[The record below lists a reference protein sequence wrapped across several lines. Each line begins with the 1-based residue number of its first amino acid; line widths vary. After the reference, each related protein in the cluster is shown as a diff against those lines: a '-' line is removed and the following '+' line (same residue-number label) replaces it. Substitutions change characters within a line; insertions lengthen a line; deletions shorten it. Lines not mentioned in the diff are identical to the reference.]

1 MHLDIHVTFTAGHFH
16 GFEWP
21 PAPARLF
28 QALVAGTYR
37 GAHGLLHADV
47 RDRALEWLESLSAP
61 AIVAIPTAP
70 AREIITNYV
79 PNNDDGKTADFR
91 EHVKTEKSL
100 RLHPLPADCRVTY
113 LWEFA
118 PGEDSE
124 RHADVISA
132 MASLVT
138 YLGRTVDLVY
148 ARGEVHTTPPA
159 VPADGRNLWLPR
171 ETPGGAWMTPLP
183 GFLALCHRRF
193 PRSVSD
199 EPPDFT
205 NSKQV
210 KYSYALASPDE
221 VPSALFEL
229 FRSDGSLMRFDPRR
243 LREAAGMMRH
253 VFSCWLQANPQMR
266 QHYGEDRVA
275 RLLLGHRNAGR
286 SAPSEGGHFGI
297 VPLPSMNADFTADG
311 DIRRVLVLGWG
322 INDDE
327 DRALFGDLSRGI
339 DGIELMDRGHTVGF
353 IREAQPDIRRRTLAF
368 WSTLAGQPAKV
379 WRTVSPIIL
388 TGHSRRG
395 RALEVCLARA
405 LTQQGI
411 SPDTIESVATFSGPL
426 VPKCPAA
433 REFRVADYL
442 STTRRIHAE
451 IIFRKAITGPLV
463 VGRGRFAGFG
473 VLLPCV

>member
-1 MHLDIHVTFTAGHFH
+1 
-16 GFEWP
+16 
-21 PAPARLF
+21 
-28 QALVAGTYR
+28 
-37 GAHGLLHADV
+37 
-47 RDRALEWLESLSAP
+47 
-61 AIVAIPTAP
+61 
-70 AREIITNYV
+70 
-79 PNNDDGKTADFR
+79 
-91 EHVKTEKSL
+91 
-100 RLHPLPADCRVTY
+100 
-113 LWEFA
+113 
-118 PGEDSE
+118 
-124 RHADVISA
+124 
-132 MASLVT
+132 
-138 YLGRTVDLVY
+138 
-148 ARGEVHTTPPA
+148 
-159 VPADGRNLWLPR
+159 
-171 ETPGGAWMTPLP
+171 
-183 GFLALCHRRF
+183 
-193 PRSVSD
+193 
-199 EPPDFT
+199 
-205 NSKQV
+205 
-210 KYSYALASPDE
+210 
-221 VPSALFEL
+221 
-229 FRSDGSLMRFDPRR
+229 
-243 LREAAGMMRH
+243 

-311 DIRRVLVLGWG
+311 DMRRVLVLGWG

-339 DGIELMDRGHTVGF
+339 DGMELVDRGRTVGF

-411 SPDTIESVATFSGPL
+411 PPGTIESVATFSGPL

-473 VLLPCV
+473 VMLPCV